1 MEKDGTRECPEETTV
16 GQTPA
21 ALDHRLYILKVNWR
35 DDVRLV
41 LGWNCSRS
49 TVDSKV
55 SSFKPLG
62 ADRMTGC
69 VGPKEVTARAG
80 TT

>member
-21 ALDHRLYILKVNWR
+21 ALDHKLYILKVNWR

-41 LGWNCSRS
+41 LGLELLPEHCRLQGL
-49 TVDSKV
+49 V
-55 SSFKPLG
+55 L
-62 ADRMTGC
+62 
-69 VGPKEVTARAG
+69 
-80 TT
+80 